1 MGPVYVRYVQAAQ
14 NGAKW
19 MGLYFEF
26 GHSTVSTLTHCVLL
40 ICVILE
46 TAGISV
52 ACVCTLYR
60 AGVMPICEFSS
71 CPQLFEFKKKL
82 CSEVFGSSV
91 LQFWGGMSA
100 FSAIRIWRHLLDEL
114 WHELADGNSVV
125 ISVSLP
131 CFSLPVALP
140 SGPFGVVLR
149 HPMWPSQQTHT
160 HICLV
165 VRTPDWVDDVVDD
178 GDKNEEEEV
187 DYLYLCPRRTPNV
200 NKYTRIITKH
210 TRSNKRQ
217 TCAQKADKGATKTE
231 RPCTPPSCMP

>member
-26 GHSTVSTLTHCVLL
+26 GHSTVSTLTHCVVL

-46 TAGISV
+46 TTGISV
-52 ACVCTLYR
+52 VCVCTLYR

-160 HICLV
+160 HTHMPCC
-165 VRTPDWVDDVVDD
+165 T
-178 GDKNEEEEV
+178 
-187 DYLYLCPRRTPNV
+187 
-200 NKYTRIITKH
+200 H
-210 TRSNKRQ
+210 TRLGRRRRQ
-217 TCAQKADKGATKTE
+217 ERRRRSWLFIFMPASYTKCEQIHKNNYKTYKK
-231 RPCTPPSCMP
+231 